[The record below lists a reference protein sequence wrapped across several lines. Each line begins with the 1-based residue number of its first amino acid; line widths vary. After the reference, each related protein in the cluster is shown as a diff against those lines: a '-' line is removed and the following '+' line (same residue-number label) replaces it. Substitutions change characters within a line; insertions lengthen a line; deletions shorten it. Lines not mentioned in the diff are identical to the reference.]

1 MADVIVMPTARPGI
15 DAILTPELTPA
26 KMPLQRET
34 MLPPALR
41 WIESWVDEPTV
52 LLPDVPDLEAAVA
65 SLAPLATAARAELTP
80 ADPAEVIAF
89 FKAFAD
95 RHRLDLPDVYA
106 LELDA
111 ETLADVP
118 RVALREAFKELWRTW
133 KYRRLPTVGDIM
145 PIARRELEEGRAWR
159 LRRLIETELKLKTAR
174 MRAHWDSEARER
186 HARDLAEE
194 RHRTSDVTARQ
205 AETTSDA
212 VPQGPIPSDR
222 QRRHREHREAAKH
235 VAETLAER
243 RRLTAERERQATDPD
258 NHSVPAVS
266 GGEDCP
272 ARPTDNRSLDDG
284 LPVDSAAS
292 SMLVTGLSM
301 PESSAAD
308 TTMTRSTCLGDPS
321 SEAGATIDRP
331 QCPTSERT
339 RYWDLK
345 AGRFRR
351 HRLAHARSAWPIRQ
365 DHNSFRACLHLP
377 ADRSNQHP
385 QSAPLG
391 PIPWVQEGD
400 RQPRM
405 VPSAA
410 PGANELPGT
419 AGPSG
424 NLLAS
429 QVSLISFGA
438 TGTTWPRPV
447 MKAATSPRAI
457 SSASMH
463 QPLRIP
469 TQDAHAGAE
478 KRGGGR
484 RHGGGLDTG
493 RLCRRAKR
501 TFFITGRTTGPL
513 RCRALVRPCGSRPF
527 ARDPPGTWS
536 PALLGPPARRGG

>member
-1 MADVIVMPTARPGI
+1 
-15 DAILTPELTPA
+15 
-26 KMPLQRET
+26 
-34 MLPPALR
+34 
-41 WIESWVDEPTV
+41 
-52 LLPDVPDLEAAVA
+52 
-65 SLAPLATAARAELTP
+65 
-80 ADPAEVIAF
+80 
-89 FKAFAD
+89 
-95 RHRLDLPDVYA
+95 
-106 LELDA
+106 
-111 ETLADVP
+111 
-118 RVALREAFKELWRTW
+118 
-133 KYRRLPTVGDIM
+133 
-145 PIARRELEEGRAWR
+145 
-159 LRRLIETELKLKTAR
+159 
-174 MRAHWDSEARER
+174 
-186 HARDLAEE
+186 
-194 RHRTSDVTARQ
+194 
-205 AETTSDA
+205 
-212 VPQGPIPSDR
+212 
-222 QRRHREHREAAKH
+222 
-235 VAETLAER
+235 
-243 RRLTAERERQATDPD
+243 
-258 NHSVPAVS
+258 
-266 GGEDCP
+266 
-272 ARPTDNRSLDDG
+272 
-284 LPVDSAAS
+284 
-292 SMLVTGLSM
+292 M

-331 QCPTSERT
+331 QCPASERT
-339 RYWDLK
+339 RYWDPK

-351 HRLAHARSAWPIRQ
+351 HRLAHARSAWPIPQ

-391 PIPWVQEGD
+391 PIPWMQEGD

-484 RHGGGLDTG
+484 RHGSGLDTG

-536 PALLGPPARRGG
+536 PALLGPPARRGGRAGRAAPRRMTTELPRDWGCRLRSALRSRCPTLLRNGFGCLHPQSRGSPPVCEEVTISQVESLSDPLSQVRRGDDIAGGPVGECRNPVDKRQGHRQHPDPPDHGKSGGQMRHHPARVACLVDDPMVNAERLPDHSVDFDPAFRRADLEGCRMPAVRHLPVRELLVLPVLLHARVHIDSRGYRVWQFRSKISSILCRFEPGLAVQGRHR